1 MEPSMLGSSST
12 SQKRFPKLR
21 GVRWRID
28 LGVLPSSLSA
38 SIDDLRCAT
47 ADARRRYASLRRRML
62 MDFHL
67 PRAVDRSPDLTMDNP
82 LSQNPDSTWSRFFK
96 NVELEKLI
104 DQDLSQLHRAHDT
117 YMPNYVEENVI
128 IVVSPAPRV
137 WISTRQKSFTNAD
150 TNTVTEMHELL
161 TPLVYVLLVDLD
173 HLSQVQKAYE
183 SHFSE
188 FDEMSFSELNQ
199 VSDNRFRRSI
209 SGGMVIEKEGN
220 QNGIAKV
227 HSIDELDPD
236 TKEIL
241 LLSDSYGAEGEL
253 GVLLSERFLEHDA
266 YSMFDS
272 LMNGARGVV
281 AMADLFSSSPVVF
294 EVSSSFYYLLS
305 MVDSTLYSHL
315 VELGVEPQYFALR
328 WLRVLFGREF
338 DFDDLLMIWDELF
351 SSPNS
356 ICIDKDAKYRFK
368 ILCAPRGAFIASM
381 AVAMLLHL
389 RSSLLATE
397 NATFCLQRILSFPK
411 NPDMKILLEKAKSLE
426 ILAIGSNKLL
436 SSSQETSNKNK
447 LAITRGYNLSSG
459 SSSARTPP
467 NQVPDSYWEE
477 KWNLLHKT
485 EETMMRSDGFL
496 DSSGMKFLGERS
508 ILSRTASH
516 PSPADGGGR
525 KNKHFSVRHKLL
537 DDFSQDINSVVEHMN
552 SKQSN
557 FLVSNNIESSPL
569 EVNAGNHFMEE
580 LNDDNNFRR
589 VTSDRT
595 AEETC
600 LSGECSS
607 IFFIATHHSLS
618 KNKDNDSD
626 KSSITSNSCIC
637 DNDQEASIMEELCCR
652 SYNNQLVRDDEVVSA
667 ANDEPKS
674 GQEFV
679 SDDGKPLTSKFQW
692 FWKFSRSSAEGNL
705 EKGGNQESERSSAAE
720 NTKNSCSTTT
730 FVQTSNSQDVSK
742 RGDVGDNKVLGTLR
756 ILGQSMLENIQVI
769 ETVFQQDRVQSL
781 SLESFS
787 NNILGGKG
795 QATAVSALKELR
807 KISSLLCEM

>member
-38 SIDDLRCAT
+38 SIDDLRCAA

-104 DQDLSQLHRAHDT
+104 DQDLSQLHRAHGSYFQT
-117 YMPNYVEENVI
+117 PTCQTMLRRMLLLWCLRHPEYGY
-128 IVVSPAPRV
+128 R
-137 WISTRQKSFTNAD
+137 R
-150 TNTVTEMHELL
+150 EMHELL

-209 SGGMVIEKEGN
+209 SGGMEIEKEGN

-305 MVDSTLYSHL
+305 MVDSSLYSHL

-426 ILAIGSNKLL
+426 ILAIDSNKLL

-485 EETMMRSDGFL
+485 EETLMRSDGFL

-516 PSPADGGGR
+516 PSPADDGGR

-569 EVNAGNHFMEE
+569 EVNAGNYFMEE
-580 LNDDNNFRR
+580 LNDDNNIRR

-720 NTKNSCSTTT
+720 NTKNSCSTPT

-742 RGDVGDNKVLGTLR
+742 RGDVGDNKVLGTLK

>member
-1 MEPSMLGSSST
+1 MEPSLLDSSST

-28 LGVLPSSLSA
+28 LGVLSSSLSV
-38 SIDDLRCAT
+38 SIDDLRRAA

-67 PRAVDRSPDLTMDNP
+67 PRDVDRSPDLTMDNP
-82 LSQNPDSTWSRFFK
+82 LSQNPDSTWSHFFK

-104 DQDLSQLHRAHDT
+104 DQDLSQLHRAHG
-117 YMPNYVEENVI
+117 
-128 IVVSPAPRV
+128 
-137 WISTRQKSFTNAD
+137 SFFQTP
-150 TNTVTEMHELL
+150 TCQTMLRRMLFLWCLRHPEYGYRREMHELL

-183 SHFSE
+183 SHFSNE
-188 FDEMSFSELNQ
+188 FDEMSFSELTQ
-199 VSDNRFRRSI
+199 VSDNRLRRSI
-209 SGGMVIEKEGN
+209 SGGMEIEKEGN
-220 QNGIAKV
+220 QDGIAKV

-266 YSMFDS
+266 YTMFDS

-281 AMADLFSSSPVVF
+281 AMADLFSSSPVAF

-305 MVDSTLYSHL
+305 IVDSSLHSHL

-328 WLRVLFGREF
+328 WLHVLFGREF

-356 ICIDKDAKYRFK
+356 ICIDKNAKYRFK

-411 NPDMKILLEKAKSLE
+411 NSDMKILLEKAKSLE
-426 ILAIGSNKLL
+426 ILAIDSNKLL

-447 LAITRGYNLSSG
+447 LAITRGYSLSLG

-477 KWNLLHKT
+477 KWNVLHKAT
-485 EETMMRSDGFL
+485 ETMMRSNGFL

-508 ILSRTASH
+508 ILSRTESH

-537 DDFSQDINSVVEHMN
+537 DDFSQDINSVVEHTN
-552 SKQSN
+552 SIQSK

-569 EVNAGNHFMEE
+569 QVNAGNHFMEE
-580 LNDDNNFRR
+580 LNDDNNIRR
-589 VTSDRT
+589 MTSDCT

-607 IFFIATHHSLS
+607 IFSIATHCSLS
-618 KNKDNDSD
+618 KNKDNDLD

-652 SYNNQLVRDDEVVSA
+652 SYNNQLVKDDEVVSA

-679 SDDGKPLTSKFQW
+679 SDDRKPLASKFQW

-705 EKGGNQESERSSAAE
+705 EKGGNQESERASAAE
-720 NTKNSCSTTT
+720 NTKNGCSTPN
-730 FVQTSNSQDVSK
+730 FCSNQQFP
-742 RGDVGDNKVLGTLR
+742 RCEQEGR
-756 ILGQSMLENIQVI
+756 CRRQQSSWHFEDSWTIH
-769 ETVFQQDRVQSL
+769 
-781 SLESFS
+781 
-787 NNILGGKG
+787 
-795 QATAVSALKELR
+795 A
-807 KISSLLCEM
+807 